1 MKGYA
6 ALALTVEWPRFIRNM
21 YLTNICNFYNKKTLL
36 R

>member
-6 ALALTVEWPRFIRNM
+6 ALALTVERQHFIRNKC
-21 YLTNICNFYNKKTLL
+21 LTNICNFYNKKTLL